1 MRPRWTMSVVPDQK
15 PPRSFGDDRQVLTLL
30 LQYQRESLAR
40 KVSGV
45 SEIASRQSPV
55 PSGTTLVWLVEHLAH
70 AEQLWV
76 VHRFAGGEKPAPV
89 TTHQTVDSALDAYR
103 GTWEAVDA
111 VIAATPSLDELST
124 IADDRGH
131 VPLRWIIAHLL
142 EETARHAGHAD
153 ILRELIDGVTGR

>member
-1 MRPRWTMSVVPDQK
+1 MSVMPDQK

-40 KVSGV
+40 KVFGV
-45 SEIASRQSPV
+45 SEVAARQSPV
-55 PSGTTLVWLVEHLAH
+55 PSGTTLLWLIEHLAH
-70 AEQLWV
+70 AERLWIM
-76 VHRFAGGEKPAPV
+76 HRFVGGEKPTPV
-89 TTHQTVDSALDAYR
+89 TTHQTVDSALVAYR
-103 GTWEAVDA
+103 GTWAAVDA
-111 VIAATPSLDELST
+111 VIAAAPSLDEVSV

-131 VPLRWIIAHLL
+131 VTLRWIVAHLL